1 MFVINLAS
9 HLRTA
14 VSSMRNNWGGGTN
27 LHFTPLIQDRHCRVF
42 YSSQRCDGIY
52 IRRME
57 TCARS
62 MQRIFRF
69 STLILMQNNNNN
81 FSATFKSYLV
91 TASLEE
97 NTIYCLKL
105 RSMGGDLDVLR
116 LEYDLRID
124 EEVTTKFLSSS
135 CTESRIFLDASARE
149 VFS

>member
-1 MFVINLAS
+1 MD
-9 HLRTA
+9 TA
-14 VSSMRNNWGGGTN
+14 GFST
-27 LHFTPLIQDRHCRVF
+27 
-42 YSSQRCDGIY
+42 QRCDHDGIY
-52 IRRME
+52 IRRIE
-57 TCARS
+57 TCPRS

-81 FSATFKSYLV
+81 NNNFSATCKSYLV

-105 RSMGGDLDVLR
+105 RSMGGNLDVLR

-124 EEVTTKFLSSS
+124 VLSEVTTKFLSSS

>member
-1 MFVINLAS
+1 
-9 HLRTA
+9 
-14 VSSMRNNWGGGTN
+14 
-27 LHFTPLIQDRHCRVF
+27 
-42 YSSQRCDGIY
+42 
-52 IRRME
+52 
-57 TCARS
+57 